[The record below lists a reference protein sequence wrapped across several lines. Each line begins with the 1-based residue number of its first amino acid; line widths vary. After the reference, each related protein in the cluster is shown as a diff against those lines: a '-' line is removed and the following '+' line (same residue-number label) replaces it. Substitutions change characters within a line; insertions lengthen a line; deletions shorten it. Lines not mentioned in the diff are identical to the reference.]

1 MGKQLPFILAFGA
14 AMSGLIG
21 GVPMVFAASTTT
33 QSAHDFS
40 FTSIDG
46 KNLPLAKFEG
56 KAVLIVNTASLCGFT
71 SQYSALQDLWESYRD
86 RGLVVL
92 GVPSDDFGGQE
103 LDSAAEVKS
112 FCTINYNIDFPM
124 TDIVHVKGAAAHPY
138 YKWVADAYG
147 RLAVPRWNFHKHLV
161 DSDGQL
167 VNWFVSTTG
176 PSSSKLRRAIEKI
189 LP

>member
-1 MGKQLPFILAFGA
+1 MKRLTRFIFLFLAVFASLFGGA
-14 AMSGLIG
+14 
-21 GVPMVFAASTTT
+21 PMIFAASTT

-46 KNLPLAKFEG
+46 ENLPLASLKG
-56 KAVLIVNTASLCGFT
+56 KAVLIVNTASMCGFT
-71 SQYSALQDLWESYRD
+71 SQYKGLQELWDSYRD
-86 RGLVVL
+86 RGFVVL

-124 TDIVHVKGAAAHPY
+124 TDIVHVKGPSAHPY
-138 YKWVADAYG
+138 YKWVAEAHG
-147 RLAVPRWNFHKHLV
+147 GLAEPRWNFHKHLIDV
-161 DSDGQL
+161 DGHL
-167 VNWFVSTTG
+167 VDWFVSTTG
-176 PSSSKLRRAIEKI
+176 PTSSKLRRAIEKI